1 MYRGGSRAFGG
12 SFKRTFSAGSQGARS
27 ASARSEFGGSG
38 ARFFTSSSGSAK
50 SQTFGGAKSKSDP
63 FSSSSSSSKRSF
75 FTKPAAP
82 AQHES
87 TRCQRAQ
94 ISIASGLSKGYVCHP
109 FSAAAVLLAWPSPPP
124 SDFLELCPCQR
135 LTKSCRIPQCPPL
148 VHRGAVSPGPP
159 LPVHRE
165 RGYVSLSLL
174 LFDHVTLHTG
184 GALSAR
190 SVVPSL
196 TSCSPV
202 SAARGLRMC
211 VC

>member
-50 SQTFGGAKSKSDP
+50 SQTFGGAKSRSDP

-94 ISIASGLSKGYVCHP
+94 ISIASGLSKGVRPLCIAALSHP
-109 FSAAAVLLAWPSPPP
+109 GL
-124 SDFLELCPCQR
+124 
-135 LTKSCRIPQCPPL
+135 
-148 VHRGAVSPGPP
+148 
-159 LPVHRE
+159 
-165 RGYVSLSLL
+165 LSLATESGE
-174 LFDHVTLHTG
+174 DDEG
-184 GALSAR
+184 
-190 SVVPSL
+190 
-196 TSCSPV
+196 
-202 SAARGLRMC
+202 M
-211 VC
+211 